1 MKDLMGIMKKVQ
13 EMQSRMA
20 EVQAELESVVVEGSA
35 GGGVVRVQMSA
46 RGDLKS
52 VEIDPDVLKPEDR
65 EIVQD
70 LLVAAHADAR
80 RKAEAAAAEKMQA
93 VTAGLPIPPG
103 MKLSF

>member
-1 MKDLMGIMKKVQ
+1 MRDLMGLMKKAQ

-20 EVQAELESVVVEGSA
+20 EVQAELENTQVEGTA
-35 GGGVVRVQMSA
+35 GGGVVRVQMTA
-46 RGDLKS
+46 KGDLKS
-52 VEIDPDVLKPEDR
+52 VEIDPEVLKPEER

-80 RKAEAAAAEKMQA
+80 RKAEAAAAEKMQS

-103 MKLSF
+103 MKLPF